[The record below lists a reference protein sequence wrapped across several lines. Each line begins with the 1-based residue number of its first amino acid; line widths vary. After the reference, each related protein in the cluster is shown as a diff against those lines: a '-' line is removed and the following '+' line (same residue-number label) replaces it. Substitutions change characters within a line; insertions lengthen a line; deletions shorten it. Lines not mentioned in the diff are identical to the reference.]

1 MSKSNNKVNETKEF
15 LDALLIGRDNNALGE
30 FLTPDCLALTDYGIA
45 FGRDEIAMDLS
56 FYFQS
61 IDVRSLDFLQQAHC
75 ADTTVLQFSENC
87 EHIGEFCGIETTG
100 KKFVFNASIMLRW
113 QEDKIKEYSLSPDM
127 AGVFAQITDGKT
139 AAKTLEALNESNSRC
154 YAMLAKLYVLI
165 NAQGLY
171 LTKQQIKCLALYFE
185 GYSTVVSARILQCS
199 VGTVRTHIR
208 NIQELYRS
216 HFSGNIEAWFKS
228 HGLFQNMRRYARL
241 LR

>member
-30 FLTPDCLALTDYGIA
+30 FPTPDCLALTDYGIA

-100 KKFVFNASIMLRW
+100 KKFIFNASIMLRW
-113 QEDKIKEYSLSPDM
+113 QVCIRMIVNGHSHYRE
-127 AGVFAQITDGKT
+127 QIF
-139 AAKTLEALNESNSRC
+139 SRR
-154 YAMLAKLYVLI
+154 
-165 NAQGLY
+165 GD
-171 LTKQQIKCLALYFE
+171 
-185 GYSTVVSARILQCS
+185 ILPNCS
-199 VGTVRTHIR
+199 R
-208 NIQELYRS
+208 
-216 HFSGNIEAWFKS
+216 
-228 HGLFQNMRRYARL
+228 
-241 LR
+241 